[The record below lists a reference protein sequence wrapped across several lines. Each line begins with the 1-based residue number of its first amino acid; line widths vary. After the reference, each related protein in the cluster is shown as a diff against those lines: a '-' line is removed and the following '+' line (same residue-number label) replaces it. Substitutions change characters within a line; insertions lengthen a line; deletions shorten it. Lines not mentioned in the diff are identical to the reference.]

1 MYLVSII
8 SLLYYIG
15 TKKKIVLFFTRPP
28 LPHCS
33 NPPHIS
39 FWRNFHPPPPPHPRL
54 FQTPRL
60 FGTREY
66 WNTQF
71 MNASET

>member
-28 LPHCS
+28 LPNYS
-33 NPPHIS
+33 NAP
-39 FWRNFHPPPPPHPRL
+39 N
-54 FQTPRL
+54 
-60 FGTREY
+60 Y
-66 WNTQF
+66 
-71 MNASET
+71 